1 MQNLNLL
8 INELISLPTETEW
21 LEFKHNNFNPQMIGE
36 DISALANSAA
46 YRGKDKAYMIWG
58 INNETHEIVGTN
70 YNRFSK
76 LEKNQEIESW
86 LKNSVSKNADF
97 DFFDT
102 EIAGKKLVVLII
114 QKASRQPVTFKK
126 EPFIRVGSYT
136 KSLRDYPS
144 MEAQLWDKLRLTNFE
159 KLAAKIDL
167 QKDEIFKLLDFACYF
182 DLQNITLPSNHDGI
196 LHYVLEDEI
205 VLKQDNGLYTITNL
219 GAILFA
225 KRIADFPTVARKAP
239 VCSQKV
245 AFSLPKGF
253 LIFRLWQEKQSVS
266 FSMRMIQN

>member
-8 INELISLPTETEW
+8 IKKLTSLPTETEW
-21 LEFKHNNFNPQMIGE
+21 LEFKHNNFDPAMIGS

-58 INNETHEIVGTN
+58 VNNETHEILGTD

-76 LEKNQEIESW
+76 LVNNQEIESW
-86 LKNSVSKNADF
+86 LKNTLSKNADF

-102 EIAGKKLVVLII
+102 DFDGKKLVVLII
-114 QKASRQPVTFKK
+114 QKAVTQPVTFKK
-126 EPFIRVGSYT
+126 DSYIRIGSYT
-136 KSLRDYPS
+136 KPLKDYPS

-159 KLAAKIDL
+159 KLAAKTDL
-167 QKDEIFKLLDFACYF
+167 QKDDIFKLLDFACYF
-182 DLQNITLPSNHDGI
+182 DLQNITLPSNQDGM

-205 VLKQDNGLYTITNL
+205 VIKQDNGLYTITNL

-225 KRIADFPTVARKAP
+225 KKIADFPTVARKAIR
-239 VCSQKV
+239 VVQ
-245 AFSLPKGF
+245 
-253 LIFRLWQEKQSVS
+253 
-266 FSMRMIQN
+266 

>member
-8 INELISLPTETEW
+8 IKEMISLPTETEW
-21 LEFKHNNFNPQMIGE
+21 LEFKHNNFDPAMIGA

-58 INNETHEIVGTN
+58 INNETHEILGTN

-76 LEKNQEIESW
+76 LINNQEIESW
-86 LKNSVSKNADF
+86 LKNTVSKNADF

-102 EIAGKKLVVLII
+102 EIDDKKIVVLII
-114 QKASRQPVTFKK
+114 QKASVQPVTFKK
-126 EPFIRVGSYT
+126 DSYIRIGSYT
-136 KSLRDYPS
+136 KPLKDYPS

-159 KLAAKIDL
+159 KLAAKTDL

-182 DLQNITLPSNHDGI
+182 DLQNIALPSNQEGM
-196 LHYVLEDEI
+196 LHYVIEDEI

-225 KRIADFPTVARKAP
+225 KRIADFPTVARKAIR
-239 VCSQKV
+239 VVQYENDTK
-245 AFSLPKGF
+245 LKILKEYNGTKGYAVGF
-253 LIFRLWQEKQSVS
+253 ESS
-266 FSMRMIQN
+266 